1 MTSSYRAFLALSLVA
16 LVLLAALGCS
26 AERRARRKFAASAG
40 RGGGS
45 DASSGSTDDAPTE
58 LKVEVTHRPDNC
70 ARKTAPGDS
79 IDVHYVGTLPDG
91 KTFDSSFSRDKPLT
105 LTLGAGQVIPGWEQG
120 LMGMCV
126 DEMRKLTIPPHLAYG
141 DEGYPPVIPPRATL
155 SFMVKLVS
163 IA

>member
-1 MTSSYRAFLALSLVA
+1 MRGSYARLIVLALVCLV
-16 LVLLAALGCS
+16 VLSATLGAS
-26 AERRARRKFAASAG
+26 AERRARRKFGKGSSEAG
-40 RGGGS
+40 NVHS
-45 DASSGSTDDAPTE
+45 DADAPPAE

-70 ARKTAPGDS
+70 LRKTAPGDT
-79 IDVHYVGTLPDG
+79 IDVHYIGSLPDG
-91 KTFDSSFSRDKPLT
+91 KPFDSSFSRDQPLT
-105 LTLGAGQVIPGWEQG
+105 ITLGHGQVIPGWEQG
-120 LMGMCV
+120 LLGMCV